1 MDAKRRGALAVALL
15 WLLGVA
21 LAARGGSAHGLVS
34 PQVDRAALP
43 YEWRGVVFESAVIGV
58 EAFALF
64 WLLFKMPRRSAFART
79 LAAFVLFVALVTFCV
94 LTTVTDMPG
103 WYYVNTFWT
112 MLVLLILAVRLV
124 LELIALTIARGRT
137 RRRA

>member
-1 MDAKRRGALAVALL
+1 MGPSRRGAFAITLL

-21 LAARGGSAHGLVS
+21 LAARGGSSHGLVPS
-34 PQVDRAALP
+34 NVDRAAP
-43 YEWRGVVFESAVIGV
+43 AYEWRGVLVESAVIGA
-58 EAFALF
+58 EALALY
-64 WLLFKMPRRSAFART
+64 WLLFKMKRWSALART
-79 LAAFVLFVALVTFCV
+79 LAACALFGALVAFCI

-103 WYYVNTFWT
+103 WYYVNTLWT

-124 LELIALTIARGRT
+124 LESIALAIT